1 MNHKPKPIKLQEFV
15 QLRDERSLVT
25 LEEMIPCKSYGS
37 NKLEMDQ
44 FGEEMQNQQW
54 WKRVDEGHGQ
64 GEWKGVFMILF
75 LSPLSD

>member
-1 MNHKPKPIKLQEFV
+1 M
-15 QLRDERSLVT
+15 LVT
-25 LEEMIPCKSYGS
+25 SRGDDPCNFYDS
-37 NKLEMDQ
+37 NKLKMSG

-64 GEWKGVFMILF
+64 GEWKGVFVILF

>member
-1 MNHKPKPIKLQEFV
+1 M
-15 QLRDERSLVT
+15 S
-25 LEEMIPCKSYGS
+25 G
-37 NKLEMDQ
+37 

-64 GEWKGVFMILF
+64 GEWKGVFVILF